1 MSVAGRVSQ
10 HATMTDMID
19 GVARDQASQP
29 ARLVVALDELRA
41 TDVPLVGGKNASLGE
56 MLHELKSQGIRVPD
70 GFATTADAYRYLL
83 SAADLGGQIAE
94 AIGAM
99 RGGRA
104 TLADTGEAIRMHF
117 LEADLPGPL
126 ADAIVGAYR
135 DLGRRHGIARPSV
148 AVRSSATAEDLP
160 DASFAGQQETFLN
173 VRGERALL
181 EACRRCYASLFTN
194 RAISYRETKGFDH
207 QSVALSIGVQLM
219 VRSDLA
225 GSGVMFT
232 LDPETGFPNVA
243 VVSAAWG
250 LGETVVQGS
259 VDPDIFTVFKP
270 LANDSRFVPIV
281 EHKLGAK
288 AQKMIFHQGGSAR
301 TKTVDTSRTERAS
314 FVLNDAEV
322 LQLTRWAVLIE
333 QHYGRPMD
341 IEWAK
346 DGETQE
352 LFIVQAR
359 PETVQSARRGE
370 VVRTWHLKEKGP
382 VLTTGAAV
390 GDMICSGEACII
402 RSPADIGSFRDGSIL
417 VAETT
422 DPDWVPIMRR
432 AAGIIT
438 DHGGT
443 TSHAAI
449 VSREL
454 GVPAVVGTGDA
465 TSLIAD
471 GAEITLSCGEG
482 DIGKVYA
489 GELAYTIDEI
499 AVADLPHVHTE
510 LMINSGDPAQAFRW
524 WRLPIQG
531 VGLARMEF
539 IVSTLIK
546 VHPMALIH
554 PDQVTDEND
563 RRAIDRLIAGH
574 SSGADFFVETLAS
587 GIAKIAAGQM
597 PKPVIVRLSD
607 FKTNEYRHLLG
618 GAAFEPVEANPMLG
632 FRGAS
637 RYAHPRY
644 RDGFALECRALRRAR
659 EKLGMTNII
668 VMVPFCRTIMEAE
681 AVLAEMSRH
690 GLERSDG
697 GLQIYMMCEI
707 PSNVV
712 LAEEFS
718 QRFDGFSIGSNDL
731 TQLVLGADRDSDLLS
746 TLFDERDPAVLR
758 TISDFIRRAHAAGRK
773 VGICGQAPSDHPE
786 FAAFL
791 VGEKID
797 SISLNPDSFVR
808 TLGHVAKAEAT
819 FAGA

>member
-1 MSVAGRVSQ
+1 
-10 HATMTDMID
+10 MTDMIE
-19 GVARDQASQP
+19 GGARDQDGRQAS
-29 ARLVVALDELRA
+29 LIVSLDELRA
-41 TDVPLVGGKNASLGE
+41 GDVPLVGGKNASLGE
-56 MLHELKSQGIRVPD
+56 MLHALKGRGIRVPE
-70 GFATTADAYRYLL
+70 GFATTANAYRHVL
-83 SAADLGGQIAE
+83 SAARIGDQIAE
-94 AIGAM
+94 SIAAM
-99 RGGRA
+99 RAGRA
-104 TLADTGEAIRMHF
+104 TLVETGEAIRLQF
-117 LEADLPGPL
+117 LEAELPADLAEG
-126 ADAIVGAYR
+126 IVTAYR
-135 DLGRRHGIARPSV
+135 DLGRRHGIDRPSV

-173 VRGERALL
+173 VRGERGLL
-181 EACRRCYASLFTN
+181 DACRRCYASLFTN
-194 RAISYRETKGFDH
+194 RAISYREAKGFDH
-207 QSVALSIGVQLM
+207 QSIALSIGVQLM

-232 LDPETGFPNVA
+232 LDPETGFPKVA

-270 LANDSRFVPIV
+270 LANDAHLVPIV
-281 EHKLGAK
+281 ERKLGAK

-301 TKTVDTSRTERAS
+301 TKTVETSHFERAR
-314 FVLNDAEV
+314 FVLSDAEV

-333 QHYGRPMD
+333 EHYGRPMD

-346 DGETQE
+346 DGETEE

-359 PETVQSARRGE
+359 PETVQSARHGQ
-370 VVRTWHLKEKGP
+370 VMRTWHLQERGP

-390 GDMICSGEACII
+390 GDMICSGQACII
-402 RSPADIGSFRDGSIL
+402 RSPTDIGAFRDGSIL
-417 VAETT
+417 IAENT

-438 DHGGT
+438 NHGGT

-454 GVPAVVGTGDA
+454 GVPAVVGTGNA
-465 TSLIAD
+465 TAVIED

-482 DIGKVYA
+482 DTGRVYA
-489 GELAYTIDEI
+489 GALAFTTDEI
-499 AVADLPHVHTE
+499 AVADLPPVRTE

-524 WRLPIQG
+524 WRLPIKG

-546 VHPMALIH
+546 VHPMALVH
-554 PDQVTDEND
+554 PEQVSDPEE
-563 RRAIDRLIAGH
+563 RRAIDQLIAGH
-574 SSGADFFVETLAS
+574 VSGADFFVETLAS

-597 PKPVIVRLSD
+597 PRPVIVRLSD

-659 EKLGMTNII
+659 EVMGMTNII
-668 VMVPFCRTIMEAE
+668 VMVPFCRTIAEAE

-690 GLERSDG
+690 GLERSER
-697 GLQIYMMCEI
+697 GLQIYMMCEV

-731 TQLVLGADRDSDLLS
+731 TQLMLGADRDSDLLS
-746 TLFDERDPAVLR
+746 ELFDERDPAVLR
-758 TISDFIRRAHAAGRK
+758 TIGDFIRRAHVAGRK

-791 VGEKID
+791 VSEKID
-797 SISLNPDSFVR
+797 SISLNPDSFVK
-808 TLGHVAKAEAT
+808 TLRHVAKAEET
-819 FAGA
+819 FAGR